1 MQEFLLNLKR
11 NILQS
16 TWDLLNGKEKDE
28 SIKELILNVHLFN
41 VRSKN
46 MSTKKKSQDSSNQE
60 GKKTMEQSV
69 AMSFSTQ
76 ASLGRASSFIETDEA
91 DNLQPLLLA
100 FKKATRGI
108 SQIQENIISPEMRSY
123 FAKGEKTNNSE
134 ELDKVMCSIMNQNFK
149 PASFFLFG

>member
-46 MSTKKKSQDSSNQE
+46 MSTKKKSQDSCN
-60 GKKTMEQSV
+60 
-69 AMSFSTQ
+69 
-76 ASLGRASSFIETDEA
+76 
-91 DNLQPLLLA
+91 
-100 FKKATRGI
+100 
-108 SQIQENIISPEMRSY
+108 
-123 FAKGEKTNNSE
+123 
-134 ELDKVMCSIMNQNFK
+134 
-149 PASFFLFG
+149 

>member
-46 MSTKKKSQDSSNQE
+46 MSTKKKSQDSSN
-60 GKKTMEQSV
+60 
-69 AMSFSTQ
+69 
-76 ASLGRASSFIETDEA
+76 
-91 DNLQPLLLA
+91 
-100 FKKATRGI
+100 
-108 SQIQENIISPEMRSY
+108 
-123 FAKGEKTNNSE
+123 
-134 ELDKVMCSIMNQNFK
+134 
-149 PASFFLFG
+149 